1 MTASRIYPGTTVT
14 LTTNVTQAGALTD
27 AAAITFKWRHGNRGV
42 ETSITPTNTGTG
54 VYTVSFIPLKTG
66 NVYYRWDTEG
76 TLNTAKEGTLA
87 IADTQFRV
95 SA

>member
-14 LTTNVTQAGALTD
+14 LTNMVKVSGALTD
-27 AAAITFKWRHGNRGV
+27 AAAITFTWRQGRRGA
-42 ETSITPTNTGTG
+42 EKSITPTNTATGT
-54 VYTVSFIPLKTG
+54 YEVSFTPLKGG

-87 IADTQFRV
+87 IADTAFTV
-95 SA
+95 SS